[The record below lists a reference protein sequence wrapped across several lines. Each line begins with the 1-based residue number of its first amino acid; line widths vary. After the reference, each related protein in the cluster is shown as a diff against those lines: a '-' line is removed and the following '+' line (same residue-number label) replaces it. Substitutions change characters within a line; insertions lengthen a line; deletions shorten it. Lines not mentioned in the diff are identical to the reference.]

1 MDFNAFQTSV
11 AQWVQKLGIEDY
23 ELYYQSSESTHVSIY
38 RQEVNEFSSAV
49 DGGVCFRCIVNGRMG
64 YSSTEELSEA
74 AAEDVVRRAVDNA
87 ATLETEEPVFLG
99 QGGQQYQSVDCAP
112 ASARSTSG
120 ELIQAAL
127 DTQSALYAAH
137 PSVVDGTSAE
147 GVSETVRLAIVNSKG
162 LDLHYE
168 NTVSGLIAAAVV
180 KEGEEMSNAYELKLA
195 PLDTLDKGAL
205 AAKAV
210 DKARS
215 KLGADAAPTGVCPVI
230 FAPEAMASLLAAF
243 SPSFSSDR
251 AQKGLSR
258 LAGKEGEVIAS
269 PAVTLV
275 DDPFCPLSAM
285 PMPFDAE
292 GTPAR
297 KKNVIEAGRL
307 NTLLYNHRTAAAA
320 GKETTGNA
328 SKSGYDAPV
337 DVAPFAFYLAPGDRD
352 EDALLE
358 QAGNGVYIDSLGGLH
373 AGANVVSGDFSL
385 QSAGFMIE
393 NGKKTRPVKAFTV
406 AGNFFELLGKVV
418 AVADN
423 LGVPNPGDITA
434 FGSPSVL
441 VDSLSIA
448 GK

>member
-23 ELYYQSSESTHVSIY
+23 ELYYQSAESTHVSIY

-49 DGGVCFRCIVNGRMG
+49 DGGVCFRCIVKGRMG
-64 YSSTEELSEA
+64 YASTEELSEA

-87 ATLETEEPVFLG
+87 ATLETDEPVFLG
-99 QGGQQYQSVDCAP
+99 QGGQQYQPVEAAAAGCNG
-112 ASARSTSG
+112 SG
-120 ELIQAAL
+120 QLIQAAL
-127 DTQSALYAAH
+127 DTQTALYAAH
-137 PSVVDGTSAE
+137 PTVVDGTSAE
-147 GVSETVRLAIVNSKG
+147 GIRETVRLAIVNSKG

-168 NTVSGLIAAAVV
+168 NNVSGLIAAAVV
-180 KEGEEMSNAYELKLA
+180 KEGEEMSNAYELKLGD
-195 PLDTLDKGAL
+195 LDSLDKQAL
-205 AAKAV
+205 AARAV

-215 KLGADAAPTGVCPVI
+215 KLGAEAAPTGVYPVV

-258 LAGKEGEVIAS
+258 LAGKEGELMAA

-275 DDPFCPLSAM
+275 DDPFCPLNAM

-292 GTPAR
+292 GTSTR
-297 KKNVIEAGRL
+297 KKNVVEAGRL
-307 NTLLYNHRTAAAA
+307 NTLLYNHRTAALA

-328 SKSGYDAPV
+328 SKSSYDAPV
-337 DVAPFAFYLAPGDRD
+337 DVAPFTFYFAPGDRD
-352 EDALLE
+352 EAALLE

-385 QSAGFMIE
+385 QSAGFLIE
-393 NGKKTRPVKAFTV
+393 NGKKTKPVKAFTV

-423 LGVPNPGDITA
+423 LEVPNPGDITA

-441 VDSLSIA
+441 VDQLSIA

>member
-23 ELYYQSSESTHVSIY
+23 ELYYQSAESTHVSIY

-49 DGGVCFRCIVNGRMG
+49 DGGVCFRCIVKGRMG
-64 YSSTEELSEA
+64 YASTEELSEA

-87 ATLETEEPVFLG
+87 ATLETDEPVFLG
-99 QGGQQYQSVDCAP
+99 QGGQQYQPVEAAAAGCNG
-112 ASARSTSG
+112 SG
-120 ELIQAAL
+120 QLIQAAL
-127 DTQSALYAAH
+127 DTQTALYAAH
-137 PSVVDGTSAE
+137 PTVVDGTSAE
-147 GVSETVRLAIVNSKG
+147 GIRETVRLAIVNSKG

-168 NTVSGLIAAAVV
+168 NNVSGLIAAAVV
-180 KEGEEMSNAYELKLA
+180 KEGEEMSNAYELKLGD
-195 PLDTLDKGAL
+195 LDRLDKQAL
-205 AAKAV
+205 AARAV

-215 KLGADAAPTGVCPVI
+215 KLGAEAAPTGVYPVV

-258 LAGKEGEVIAS
+258 LAGKEGELMAA

-275 DDPFCPLSAM
+275 DDPFCPLNAM

-292 GTPAR
+292 GTSTR
-297 KKNVIEAGRL
+297 KKNVVEAGRL
-307 NTLLYNHRTAAAA
+307 NTLLYNHRTAALA

-328 SKSGYDAPV
+328 SKSSYDAPV
-337 DVAPFAFYLAPGDRD
+337 DVAPFTFYFAPGDRD
-352 EDALLE
+352 EAALLE

-385 QSAGFMIE
+385 QSAGFLIE
-393 NGKKTRPVKAFTV
+393 NGKKTKPVKAFTV

-423 LGVPNPGDITA
+423 LEVPNPGDITA

-441 VDSLSIA
+441 VDQLSIA

>member
-11 AQWVQKLGIEDY
+11 ARWAQQLGVTEY
-23 ELYYQSSESTHVSIY
+23 ELYYQSAESTHVSIY

-49 DGGVCFRCIVNGRMG
+49 DGGVCFRCILGGRMG

-74 AAEDVVRRAVDNA
+74 AAEDVVRRAMDNA
-87 ATLETEEPVFLG
+87 AVLESDEPVFLG

-112 ASARSTSG
+112 AERSTSSG
-120 ELIQAAL
+120 LIQAAL
-127 DTQSALYAAH
+127 DTQRALYAAH

-147 GVSETVRLAIVNSKG
+147 GVSETVRLAIVNSQG

-195 PLDTLDKGAL
+195 PLDTLDKQAL

-215 KLGADAAPTGVCPVI
+215 KLGAEAAPTGVCPVI

-243 SPSFSSDR
+243 SPAFSSDQ

-258 LAGKEGEVIAS
+258 LAGKEGEMVAS
-269 PAVTLV
+269 AAVTLV

-328 SKSGYDAPV
+328 SKSSYDAPV
-337 DVAPFAFYLAPGDRD
+337 DVAPFTFYFAPGERD
-352 EDALLE
+352 EAALLE

-423 LGVPNPGDITA
+423 LEVPNPGDTTA
-434 FGSPSVL
+434 FGAPSVL